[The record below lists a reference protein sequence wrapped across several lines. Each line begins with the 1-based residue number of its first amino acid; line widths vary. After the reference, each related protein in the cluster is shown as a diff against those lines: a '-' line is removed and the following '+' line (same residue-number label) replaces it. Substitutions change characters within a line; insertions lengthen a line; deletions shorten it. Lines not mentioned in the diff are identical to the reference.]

1 MTFLNRRQV
10 MGSLATWAT
19 LGAAPAWS
27 QATYPSQPLRFIVP
41 YPAGGA
47 TDALARLVAQKL
59 QDAWQ
64 QTVVVENKPGAGG
77 TIGANLV
84 AKGPTDGH
92 TVLFTI
98 VALLQQMTLMKLPYD
113 PIKDFAPITRVAI
126 SPSVFAADPA
136 LPVQNLADFIRL
148 VKSQPGKYNYGTYGP
163 GTSAHLQGEL
173 LKLQTGVDLVHV
185 PFQGASPLVA
195 SMLGGQLSSAF
206 LDAGSSRQHLSKFKL
221 LGVTGSERLSWLP
234 QVPTLKEQGLHSYE
248 PMGWFGLFLPAGV
261 PASVQEKLSNEAQR
275 ILRLP
280 EVREKIEAMGLIPG
294 GESVDAFAKVIK
306 SDADIYARIIREAK
320 ISLQ

>member
-1 MTFLNRRQV
+1 MTFLNRRQL